1 MNHLLNNIPDSKGT
15 NAYYRDKSFSKL
27 LEFYSGKDMLSKIE
41 SKFVELGEIVGSELE
56 DLALSAD
63 KNSPKLSKRSR
74 DGSFTNTIEKH
85 PDFIKLEKYAFE
97 KFGLAAMSHRH
108 GVFGMQQALP
118 PIVKYGLTFLFVQS
132 EFGLC
137 CPLSMTDS
145 LTRTLKKFGENK
157 LIEKFFDQL
166 TSQNLDEL
174 FQGGMF
180 MTEQHAGSDVGSID
194 TYAENIGGE

>member
-1 MNHLLNNIPDSKGT
+1 MNSIINNIPDSKGT

-97 KFGLAAMSHRH
+97 RFGIAAMSDMYR
-108 GVFGMQQALP
+108 V
-118 PIVKYGLTFLFVQS
+118 
-132 EFGLC
+132 
-137 CPLSMTDS
+137 
-145 LTRTLKKFGENK
+145 
-157 LIEKFFDQL
+157 
-166 TSQNLDEL
+166 
-174 FQGGMF
+174 
-180 MTEQHAGSDVGSID
+180 
-194 TYAENIGGE
+194 

>member
-1 MNHLLNNIPDSKGT
+1 
-15 NAYYRDKSFSKL
+15 
-27 LEFYSGKDMLSKIE
+27 
-41 SKFVELGEIVGSELE
+41 
-56 DLALSAD
+56 
-63 KNSPKLSKRSR
+63 
-74 DGSFTNTIEKH
+74 
-85 PDFIKLEKYAFE
+85 
-97 KFGLAAMSHRH
+97 MSHRH

-157 LIEKFFDQL
+157 LIDKFFDQL

-180 MTEQHAGSDVGSID
+180 MTEQHAG
-194 TYAENIGGE
+194 